1 MDILTGMAILKFF
14 GLKNKGKWRKF
25 IAYNLCYNLR
35 YYGTNCPLFR
45 LNMDSLDLIIRSSR
59 VVTPENIRPASV
71 HIRDGVIAALG
82 EWDEISP
89 QVSLRD
95 AGDAVVMPGL
105 VDSHVHVNEPGR
117 AHWEGFATATRAA
130 AAGGITTLVDMPLNS
145 IPPTTTEAGFQEKLA
160 AAQGQC
166 FIDTAF
172 WGGVVPGNTVELNPL
187 LDAGVRGF
195 KCFLIHSG
203 VDEFP
208 HVSEKNLREAMP
220 ELQKR
225 GSVLLVH
232 AELPE
237 PIEKAAE
244 ELKDENPRDYKTF
257 LKSRPRESE
266 NKAVELMIRLC
277 RATGA
282 RVHIVHHSSSDVL
295 PLLKAARE
303 EGLPL
308 TVETCP
314 HYLTFAAEEIPDGA
328 THFKC
333 CPPVRERENREKLWT
348 ALKTGV
354 IDMVVSDHS
363 PCTADLKLMERGDFL
378 EAWGGIAALQ
388 FTLPVIWT
396 QSQKRGFGLREISR
410 WMSGSPARLAGLDK
424 QKGKIAVGFDADIIM
439 FEPEKDF
446 KVVPE
451 IIEFKNK
458 LTPYEGMNLRGVVE
472 ATFVRGRKVFERG
485 KFTDNPTGKLLTNI

>member
-1 MDILTGMAILKFF
+1 MD
-14 GLKNKGKWRKF
+14 R
-25 IAYNLCYNLR
+25 
-35 YYGTNCPLFR
+35 
-45 LNMDSLDLIIRSSR
+45 LDLIIRSQR
-59 VVTPENIRPASV
+59 VVTPEIIGPASV
-71 HIRDGVIAALG
+71 HIRNGIIVALG
-82 EWDEISP
+82 EWDEGLEPEIP
-89 QVSLRD
+89 LVD
-95 AGDAVVMPGL
+95 AGDAAVMSGL

-117 AHWEGFATATRAA
+117 TRWEGFATATRAA
-130 AAGGITTLVDMPLNS
+130 AAGGVTTLVDMPLNS
-145 IPPTTTEAGFQEKLA
+145 IPPTTTVSGFQEKLA
-160 AAQGQC
+160 AANGQC

-172 WGGVVPGNTVELNPL
+172 WGGVVPGNTSELIPL

-208 HVSEKNLREAMP
+208 HVGEENLREAMP
-220 ELQKR
+220 ELEKR

-232 AELPE
+232 AELPG

-244 ELKDENPRDYKTF
+244 ELKDENPRAYETF

-277 RATGA
+277 RTTVA

-303 EGLPL
+303 EGLLL

-333 CPPVRERENREKLWT
+333 CPPVRERENREKLWE
-348 ALKTGV
+348 ALKEGV

-388 FTLPVIWT
+388 FTLPAIWT
-396 QSQKRGFGLREISR
+396 EAQKRGFDLKELSC
-410 WMSGSPARLAGLDK
+410 WMSEAPARLAGLDK
-424 QKGKIAVGFDADIIM
+424 RKGKIAVGFDADITI
-439 FEPEKDF
+439 FEPEKEF

-458 LTPYEGMNLRGVVE
+458 ITPYEGMNLRGVVK
-472 ATFVRGRKVFERG
+472 ATFVRGRKVYENGQFVG
-485 KFTDNPTGKLLTNI
+485 KAAGNLLTKL